1 MADVTHTPHLGM
13 TEAQQ
18 QAALEANKRAREARE
33 KQQKEAEET
42 VKAER
47 EERNK
52 INTEK
57 MERESKYKPTPTQ
70 EESDLVASGK
80 PLDKHEW
87 DGSPPQGID
96 VEGAVAAA
104 KSYDQ
109 PEESAWVGSKQM
121 EAKQVEAGK
130 SGQYKTRASKPA

>member
-1 MADVTHTPHLGM
+1 MADVLHQ
-13 TEAQQ
+13 TEAQR
-18 QAALEANKRAREARE
+18 QAALEANKKAREVRE
-33 KQQKEAEET
+33 KQQKEAEAQ
-42 VKAER
+42 VKADR

-80 PLDKHEW
+80 PLEEHEW
-87 DGSPPQGID
+87 DGSPPQGVD
-96 VEGAVAAA
+96 HESAMAAA
-104 KSYDQ
+104 KSYKQ
-109 PEESAWVGSKQM
+109 PEDSAYIG
-121 EAKQVEAGK
+121 AKQVEAGK